1 MKVPLEFN
9 AKQECQDSEN
19 PSEVG
24 SYHFRDNS
32 SQLRQLS
39 SIHVTMESQL
49 SKTTALH
56 QPWPAPGWEP
66 AIGRSR
72 GSSTPSRLG
81 WTEAA
86 GNCSPSAGPKMWGLD
101 LPKGTRAD
109 SVFMYLIVLLIS
121 SSISLRL
128 RWVFHR
134 FFFQSLSRA
143 EHFQLGRPPSRMRK
157 WSQRWQNRHPRCWKS
172 DLWWFF
178 MAWNLRLSWMSRK
191 ERSKLGT
198 SWDIGT
204 GFWTFLDFW
213 KLGGSFL
220 VGFVGIAFRNVKMH
234 SLHCTFCAW
243 NYMQLFAL
251 ACFSNWKTDDS
262 WWFWQYISKRK
273 QITRQFSS
281 RLFHVTNFCWL
292 HPPNVG
298 ILDPGSG
305 GILGSPGF
313 LVGPR
318 NPSFQTPLAGVWK
331 SAAPWR
337 TWRPRICDCWT
348 SRNHRHLK
356 EISGARFSLHQI
368 IHMKVIESPWK
379 TKQYQQVKN
388 NYIRIYT

>member
-1 MKVPLEFN
+1 
-9 AKQECQDSEN
+9 
-19 PSEVG
+19 
-24 SYHFRDNS
+24 
-32 SQLRQLS
+32 
-39 SIHVTMESQL
+39 
-49 SKTTALH
+49 
-56 QPWPAPGWEP
+56 
-66 AIGRSR
+66 
-72 GSSTPSRLG
+72 
-81 WTEAA
+81 
-86 GNCSPSAGPKMWGLD
+86 
-101 LPKGTRAD
+101 
-109 SVFMYLIVLLIS
+109 
-121 SSISLRL
+121 
-128 RWVFHR
+128 
-134 FFFQSLSRA
+134 
-143 EHFQLGRPPSRMRK
+143 MRK
-157 WSQRWQNRHPRCWKS
+157 WSRRWQNRHPRCWKS

-251 ACFSNWKTDDS
+251 ACFSNFSRQMILAVHHTSRAKTLPCHFSVGSTLPMWLS
-262 WWFWQYISKRK
+262 WIRQNPVISW
-273 QITRQFSS
+273 
-281 RLFHVTNFCWL
+281 V
-292 HPPNVG
+292 
-298 ILDPGSG
+298 SG
-305 GILGSPGF
+305 
-313 LVGPR
+313 GPR

-331 SAAPWR
+331 SAARWR

-356 EISGARFSLHQI
+356 EISGALTLHQI

-388 NYIRIYT
+388 NDIRIYT